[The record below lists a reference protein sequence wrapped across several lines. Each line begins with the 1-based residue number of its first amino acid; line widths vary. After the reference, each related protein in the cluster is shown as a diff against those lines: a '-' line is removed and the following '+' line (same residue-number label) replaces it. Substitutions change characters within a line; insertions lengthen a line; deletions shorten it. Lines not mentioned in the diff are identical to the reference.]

1 MKDASGRSLKHKQF
15 AFKADAVNE
24 DGTFTG
30 YGSVFGNV
38 DSYREVVAPGAFADS
53 LKAIKA
59 SGDPLPAL
67 WQHRSGEPI
76 GGYDVLEE
84 DSHGLKVG
92 GWLLKDE
99 IARAKEAYVLMKRR
113 VVKGL
118 SIGYYV
124 EADSWNEKDRI
135 RTLTKL
141 DLVEI
146 SIVTFPANAEAQIE
160 AVKSLEHILKAG
172 RVPTLPEFEDFLCE
186 AGFSKTQA
194 KAIAGNGLRKLL
206 DRCEA
211 DGNSSDA
218 LQVLKSFSLP

>member
-1 MKDASGRSLKHKQF
+1 MSMKHKQF
-15 AFKADAVNE
+15 AFKADAVND

-38 DSYREVVAPGAFADS
+38 DSYREIVAPGAFTES

-76 GGYDVLEE
+76 GGFDKLEE
-84 DSHGLKVG
+84 DSYGLKVA

-99 IARAKEAYVLMKRR
+99 IPRAAEAYALMKRR

-124 EADSWNEKDRI
+124 LEDSWNEKDRI

-141 DLVEI
+141 ELVEI
-146 SIVTFPANAEAQIE
+146 SIVTFPANDQAQIDS
-160 AVKSLEHILKAG
+160 VKSMEQIIKAG
-172 RVPTLPEFEDFLCE
+172 KLPTLAEFEDFLRE
-186 AGFSKTQA
+186 SGFSKSQA
-194 KAIAGNGLRKLL
+194 TAIAGKGLKDLL
-206 DRCEA
+206 SRSESGGEKGDVL
-211 DGNSSDA
+211 SA
-218 LQVLKSFSLP
+218 LRDFKITL